1 MSALNGNYVQGIETI
16 EETLQDYRLIT
27 GDILRKARVSK
38 LKQQVDLEARMKQR
52 YELDTDTNC

>member
-1 MSALNGNYVQGIETI
+1 MSAMNGNCVQGIETI

-52 YELDTDTNC
+52 YLKYQTS